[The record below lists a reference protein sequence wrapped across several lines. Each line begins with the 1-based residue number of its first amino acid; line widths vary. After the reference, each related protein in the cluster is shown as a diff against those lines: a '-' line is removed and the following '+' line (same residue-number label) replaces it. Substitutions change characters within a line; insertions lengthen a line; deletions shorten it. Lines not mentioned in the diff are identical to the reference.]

1 MHIVGA
7 SLVVLATFV
16 LGPAAVASPSR
27 AGVPIAVVACAARSG
42 VGATSQPPIPAR
54 LSAAVTTRTAARL
67 RFYSD
72 GYIVVLA
79 PSGWTC
85 TGLEAADGGQSLSVF
100 PTGESDPLGTV
111 AVAAGAA
118 AVTARFDY
126 TGHGPGAALVCGLF
140 PASVAARFA
149 DQTGGCTKVPAREVI
164 RHPSRDVA
172 TFLDPP
178 GVSGSGE
185 PSGGT
190 NPASGAVLFPQLSPE
205 PGSVNVAKITCTA
218 PKPLA
223 ALCPAI
229 LNDFVTR
236 AGARPRT

>member
-1 MHIVGA
+1 MVGA
-7 SLVVLATFV
+7 SVVVLAALV
-16 LGPAAVASPSR
+16 LGPAALASASR
-27 AGVPIAVVACAARSG
+27 GVGVPIPVVACVARSG
-42 VGATSQPPIPAR
+42 VGTASQPPIPAQ
-54 LSAAVTTRTAARL
+54 LSAAVTLRRAARL

-72 GYIVVLA
+72 GYMVVLA

-85 TGLEAADGGQSLSVF
+85 TGLEAADGGQSLSVV
-100 PTGESDPLGTV
+100 PAGESDPLGPA
-111 AVAAGAA
+111 AVPAGAA

-149 DQTGGCTKVPAREVI
+149 DQTGGCTKVPAREVV
-164 RHPSRDVA
+164 RRPSRDVA

-178 GVSGSGE
+178 GVTGSGE

-190 NPASGAVLFPQLSPE
+190 NPASGAVVFPQLTPE
-205 PGSVNVAKITCTA
+205 PGSVNVAKVTCTA
-218 PKPLA
+218 AKPLA

-229 LNDFVTR
+229 ITDFVTR
-236 AGARPRT
+236 ARARPRT

>member
-1 MHIVGA
+1 VRIVGA
-7 SLVVLATFV
+7 SLVVLATLV
-16 LGPAAVASPSR
+16 VGRAAVASPSR
-27 AGVPIAVVACAARSG
+27 AGVPIPVVACVARSG
-42 VGATSQPPIPAR
+42 VGASAQPPIPTQ

-72 GYIVVLA
+72 GYVVVLA

-100 PTGESDPLGTV
+100 PTGELDPLS
-111 AVAAGAA
+111 AAGVATDAA
-118 AVTARFDY
+118 GVTARFDY

-140 PASVAARFA
+140 PASAAARFA
-149 DQTGGCTKVPAREVI
+149 DQTGGCTKIPARELV

-185 PSGGT
+185 PSGDT
-190 NPASGAVLFPQLSPE
+190 NPASGAVLFPQLTPE

-218 PKPLA
+218 AKPLA

-236 AGARPRT
+236 ARARPRT

>member
-1 MHIVGA
+1 VRIVGA
-7 SLVVLATFV
+7 SLVVLATLV

-27 AGVPIAVVACAARSG
+27 AGVPIPVVACAARSG
-42 VGATSQPPIPAR
+42 VGATSQPPIPAQ

-72 GYIVVLA
+72 GYVVVLA

-100 PTGESDPLGTV
+100 PTGESDPL
-111 AVAAGAA
+111 AVAAVVAEAG
-118 AVTARFDY
+118 VTARFDY

-140 PASVAARFA
+140 PASAAARFA

-178 GVSGSGE
+178 GVTGSGE

-190 NPASGAVLFPQLSPE
+190 NPASGAVLFPQLTPE
-205 PGSVNVAKITCTA
+205 PGSVNVAKITCA
-218 PKPLA
+218 AAKPLA

-236 AGARPRT
+236 APARPRT